1 MSQLVDAL
9 TDNLVAT
16 TANGAVTHETSL
28 SKCVDLF
35 FLAGASRRMLESD
48 ILKAFCEARFENKQ
62 LAWRIVLWAR
72 DCRGG
77 AGEKRFFRVISKFAR
92 HNFNDEWK
100 HVQLVIPELGS
111 WKDFFLVEEP
121 TKDNLN
127 FLRVQLMVQE
137 SDTKG
142 LLAKYFPR
150 KGKWFTAMHKYLG
163 WTPKQFRKY
172 LVSETKVVEHAICK
186 NQIGLI
192 NYSAVPSVAMNRYK
206 NLFQRKDGDRFN
218 TYIQDVLDGKSKINS
233 SVLFPNDVLSPL
245 VSGDICRFGTD
256 SDEVSAI
263 QAQWN
268 ALPDYMEDCTD
279 RVLPLCDV
287 SGSMHGL
294 PMEVSVALGLYI
306 SERNKGIFKDAVMT
320 FSANPEM
327 HHITGRS
334 IEERVNSL
342 MRADWGMNT
351 NLQKTFQVILDTA
364 VNNCLPESEMP
375 NKLLIISDM
384 EFDQCGTQTNLEG
397 IRDQYEVAGYTLP
410 EIVFWNVNGRPNNVP
425 ARSSEE
431 GIGLVSGFSPAILK
445 TILAGQVVNPVQLM
459 RDAVDIERYSNITRD
474 M

>member
-1 MSQLVDAL
+1 MSELVDAL
-9 TDNLVAT
+9 TRNLVAT
-16 TANGAVTHETSL
+16 TANGAVTQETSL

-35 FLAGASRRMLESD
+35 FLAGASRRISESE
-48 ILKAFCEARFENKQ
+48 IIQTFCEARAENKQ

-77 AGEKRFFRVISKFAR
+77 AGEKRFFRVIGKFALE
-92 HNFNDEWK
+92 HFSDEWD
-100 HVQLVIPELGS
+100 HIAIAVPEVGS
-111 WKDFFLVEEP
+111 WKDLFLIEEP
-121 TKDNLN
+121 TKNNLN
-127 FLRVQLMVQE
+127 FLAIQLQE
-137 SDTKG
+137 NKNKG

-163 WTPKQFRKY
+163 WTPKALRKF
-172 LVSETKVVEHAICK
+172 LVSETKVVEHLICK
-186 NQIGLI
+186 NQVGLI

-206 NLFQRKDGDRFN
+206 NLFDRKDGSRFN

-233 SVLFPNDVLSPL
+233 SVLFPNDILSPL
-245 VSGDICRFGTD
+245 VSGDRYRFGAD

-320 FSANPEM
+320 FSADPEM

-342 MRADWGMNT
+342 MCADWGMNT

-425 ARSSEE
+425 ARSNDQ

-474 M
+474 I

>member
-1 MSQLVDAL
+1 MSELVDAL
-9 TDNLVAT
+9 TRNLVAT
-16 TANGAVTHETSL
+16 TANGAVTQETSL

-35 FLAGASRRMLESD
+35 FLAGASRRISETE
-48 ILKAFCEARFENKQ
+48 IIQAFCEARAENKQ

-77 AGEKRFFRVISKFAR
+77 AGEKRFFRVIGKFALE
-92 HNFNDEWK
+92 HFSDEWD
-100 HVQLVIPELGS
+100 HIAIAVPEVGS
-111 WKDFFLVEEP
+111 WKDLFLIEEP
-121 TKDNLN
+121 TKNNLN
-127 FLRVQLMVQE
+127 FLAIQLQE
-137 SDTKG
+137 NKNKG

-163 WTPKQFRKY
+163 WTPKALRKF
-172 LVSETKVVEHAICK
+172 LVSETKVVEHLICK
-186 NQIGLI
+186 NQVGLI

-206 NLFQRKDGDRFN
+206 NLFDRKDGSRFN

-233 SVLFPNDVLSPL
+233 SVLFPNDILSPL
-245 VSGDICRFGTD
+245 VSGDRYRFGAD

-320 FSANPEM
+320 FSADPEM

-342 MRADWGMNT
+342 MCADWGMNT

-425 ARSSEE
+425 ARSNDQ

-474 M
+474 I

>member
-1 MSQLVDAL
+1 MSELVDAL
-9 TDNLVAT
+9 TRNLVAT
-16 TANGAVTHETSL
+16 TANGAVTQETSL

-35 FLAGASRRMLESD
+35 FLAGASRRISESE
-48 ILKAFCEARFENKQ
+48 IIQTFCEARAENKQ

-77 AGEKRFFRVISKFAR
+77 AGEKRFFRVIGKFALE
-92 HNFNDEWK
+92 HFSDEWD
-100 HVQLVIPELGS
+100 HIAIAVPEVGS
-111 WKDFFLVEEP
+111 WKDLFLIEEP
-121 TKDNLN
+121 TKNNLN
-127 FLRVQLMVQE
+127 FLAIQLQE
-137 SDTKG
+137 NKNKG

-163 WTPKQFRKY
+163 WTPKALRKF
-172 LVSETKVVEHAICK
+172 LVSETKVVEHLICK
-186 NQIGLI
+186 NQVGLI
-192 NYSAVPSVAMNRYK
+192 NYSTVPSVAMNRYK
-206 NLFQRKDGDRFN
+206 NLFDRKDGSRFN

-233 SVLFPNDVLSPL
+233 SVLFPNDILSPL
-245 VSGDICRFGTD
+245 VSGDRYRFGAD

-320 FSANPEM
+320 FSADPEM

-425 ARSSEE
+425 ARSNDQ

-474 M
+474 I

>member
-1 MSQLVDAL
+1 MSELVDAL
-9 TDNLVAT
+9 TRNLVAT
-16 TANGAVTHETSL
+16 TANGAVTQETSL

-35 FLAGASRRMLESD
+35 FLAGASRRISESE
-48 ILKAFCEARFENKQ
+48 IIQTFCEARAENKQ

-77 AGEKRFFRVISKFAR
+77 AGEKRFFRVIGKFALE
-92 HNFNDEWK
+92 HFSDEWD
-100 HVQLVIPELGS
+100 HIAIAVPEVGS
-111 WKDFFLVEEP
+111 WKDLFLIEEP
-121 TKDNLN
+121 TKNNLN
-127 FLRVQLMVQE
+127 FLAIQLQE
-137 SDTKG
+137 NKNKG

-163 WTPKQFRKY
+163 WTPKALRKF
-172 LVSETKVVEHAICK
+172 LVSETKVVEHLICK
-186 NQIGLI
+186 NQVGLI
-192 NYSAVPSVAMNRYK
+192 NYSTVPSVAMNRYK
-206 NLFQRKDGDRFN
+206 NLFDRKDGSRFN

-233 SVLFPNDVLSPL
+233 SVLFPNDILSPL
-245 VSGDICRFGTD
+245 VSGDRYRFGAD

-320 FSANPEM
+320 FSADPEM

-342 MRADWGMNT
+342 MCADWGMNT

-425 ARSSEE
+425 ARSNDQ

-474 M
+474 I

>member
-1 MSQLVDAL
+1 MSELVDAL
-9 TDNLVAT
+9 TRNLVAT
-16 TANGAVTHETSL
+16 TANGAVTQETSL

-35 FLAGASRRMLESD
+35 FLAGASRRISESE
-48 ILKAFCEARFENKQ
+48 IIQTFCEARAENKQ

-77 AGEKRFFRVISKFAR
+77 AGEKRFFRVIGKFALE
-92 HNFNDEWK
+92 HFSDEWD
-100 HVQLVIPELGS
+100 HIAIAVPEVGS
-111 WKDFFLVEEP
+111 WKDLFLIEEP
-121 TKDNLN
+121 TKNNLN
-127 FLRVQLMVQE
+127 FLAIQLQE
-137 SDTKG
+137 NKNKG

-163 WTPKQFRKY
+163 WTPKALRKF

-192 NYSAVPSVAMNRYK
+192 NYSTVPSVAMNRYK
-206 NLFQRKDGDRFN
+206 NLFDRKDGSRFN

-233 SVLFPNDVLSPL
+233 SVLFPNDILSPL
-245 VSGDICRFGTD
+245 VSGDRYRFGAD

-320 FSANPEM
+320 FSADPEM

-342 MRADWGMNT
+342 MCADWGMNT

-425 ARSSEE
+425 ARSNDQ

-474 M
+474 I

>member
-1 MSQLVDAL
+1 MNTLVDAL
-9 TDNLVAT
+9 TRNLVAT
-16 TANGAVTHETSL
+16 TANGAVTQETSL

-35 FLAGASRRMLESD
+35 FLAGASRRISETE
-48 ILKAFCEARFENKQ
+48 IIQAFCEARAENKQ

-77 AGEKRFFRVISKFAR
+77 AGEKRFFRVIGKFALE
-92 HNFNDEWK
+92 HFSDEWD
-100 HVQLVIPELGS
+100 HIAIAVPEVGS
-111 WKDFFLVEEP
+111 WKDLFLIEEP
-121 TKDNLN
+121 TKNNLN
-127 FLRVQLMVQE
+127 FLAIQLQE
-137 SDTKG
+137 NKNKG

-163 WTPKQFRKY
+163 WTPKALRKF

-192 NYSAVPSVAMNRYK
+192 NYSTVPSVAMNRYK
-206 NLFQRKDGDRFN
+206 NLFDRKDGSRFN

-233 SVLFPNDVLSPL
+233 SVLFPNDILSPL
-245 VSGDICRFGTD
+245 VSGDRYRFGAD

-306 SERNKGIFKDAVMT
+306 SERNRGVFKDAVMT
-320 FSANPEM
+320 FSADPEM

-342 MRADWGMNT
+342 MHADWGMNT

-425 ARSSEE
+425 ARSNDQ

-445 TILAGQVVNPVQLM
+445 TILAGQVINPVQLM

-474 M
+474 I